1 MPTLLNISQA
11 TLAIGKLDVKKGP
24 LQRNHIILSC
34 NVRTHNDYQRVSR
47 RAKCMEGDWRTTP
60 CRPTTPQPDQAGDV
74 IEFFAAD
81 LFKPFALATI
91 FPFILTTFRLGETL
105 KG

>member
-1 MPTLLNISQA
+1 
-11 TLAIGKLDVKKGP
+11 
-24 LQRNHIILSC
+24 
-34 NVRTHNDYQRVSR
+34 
-47 RAKCMEGDWRTTP
+47 MEGDWRTTP